1 MKISYQWLSEYIDI
15 ADLTP
20 QQLGEKL
27 TEAGIPV
34 EVFIELNQGI
44 TGVVVGHVLETRQ
57 HENADKLRVCTID
70 AGTGENLQI
79 VCGAPNVAP
88 GQKVPC
94 AVVGSE
100 LPGDFKIKRAK
111 LRGVES
117 QGMLCSA
124 KELGMDVKLLPKEQT
139 EGLYILPADAPVGG
153 DIANYLLLND
163 TVMELELTP
172 NRSDALN
179 YRGVV
184 YEVAAILGRPVK
196 MQEEFKAPN
205 LTSTPVK
212 VRVESDNCTKYSAL
226 VVQDVTI
233 AESPLWLQAKLLA
246 VGVRPINNVVDV
258 TNFVMFELG
267 QPLHAFDLAKVA
279 EDTIIVRQAKDGE
292 THVTLDGV
300 ERKLDSSMLVIADP
314 EKVIGLAGVMGGEN
328 SEVDNSTKS
337 IVLESAYFDPGT
349 TRKTGKALGLFS
361 EAQKRFEK
369 GMIDQGMVTN
379 ALLRAA
385 TLIAELAGGEV
396 VGAPVEVVK
405 QAAEPNVLD
414 ITLDR
419 VNQYLGTAITEAEMV
434 DVLERL
440 GFQVAG
446 FKVDGAHR
454 VTVPTRRPDIT
465 RDVDLIEEIARIYGY
480 DKIPATLPKGDLAQG
495 QLSSEQ
501 RLKRTVR
508 ELLINMGLTEVIT
521 YTFQS
526 PSALERLGLAGEEQL
541 TKRLALMH
549 PMSEERS
556 VLRTHMLPSLL
567 EVVEYNRNRKAN
579 DLALFEVGRV
589 FFPHENPTELPTER
603 TRVSAIFTGN
613 YGAVGLGEKPRAV
626 DFFTVKGI
634 VENVLAGLGID
645 GVTYQSVEMA
655 SMHPGRTADIWQ
667 GERFLGY
674 LGALHP
680 EVEEAC
686 DLPPT
691 YYFQLHLETLVE
703 ARAGREVAVAPL
715 PKFPAMERDIAV
727 LVDVNVPAGHM
738 LGTIR
743 QAAGD
748 LLESARVFDFYQGPQ
763 VPAGKKSLAFGLT
776 YRSPER
782 TLTDEEVSERHNRVQ
797 DALKEG
803 YGAELRA

>member
-1 MKISYQWLSEYIDI
+1 MKISYQWLNDYIDI

-20 QQLGEKL
+20 QQLGDKL

-34 EVFIELNQGI
+34 EVFTELNQGI

-100 LPGDFKIKRAK
+100 LPGDFKIKKAK

-124 KELGMDVKLLPKEQT
+124 KELGMDIKLLPKEQT
-139 EGLYILPADAPVGG
+139 EGLYILPTDAPVGAE
-153 DIANYLLLND
+153 IADYLHLND

-184 YEVAAILGRPVK
+184 YEIAAILGREVK
-196 MQEEFKAPN
+196 MQEEFKAPH
-205 LTSTPVK
+205 LTPTPVTVK
-212 VRVESDNCTKYSAL
+212 IESDNCTKYSAL
-226 VVQDVTI
+226 VVKGLTV

-246 VGVRPINNVVDV
+246 VGVRPINNIVDV

-267 QPLHAFDLAKVA
+267 QPLHAFDLSKVA
-279 EDTIIVRQAKDGE
+279 DDTIIVRQAQDGE

-328 SEVDNSTKS
+328 SEVDSNTTT

-379 ALLRAA
+379 SLLRAA
-385 TLIAELAGGEV
+385 LLIAELAGGEV
-396 VGAPVEVVK
+396 VGSPVEVVK
-405 QAAEPNVLD
+405 QGAEPQVLD
-414 ITLDR
+414 IALER
-419 VNQYLGTAITEAEMV
+419 VNNYLGTSISEGEMV
-434 DVLERL
+434 EILTRL
-440 GFQVAG
+440 GFEVSG

-480 DKIPATLPKGDLAQG
+480 DKIPATLPQG
-495 QLSSEQ
+495 QLIRGGLSHEQ
-501 RLKRTVR
+501 RLRRHVR
-508 ELLINMGLTEVIT
+508 ELLINSGLTEVIT

-526 PSALERLGLAGEEQL
+526 PAALDRLGLADDEQL
-541 TKRLALMH
+541 SNRLALMH

-589 FFPHENPTELPTER
+589 FFPDADAAQLPTER
-603 TRVSAIFTGN
+603 TRISGIFTGN
-613 YGAVGLGEKPRAV
+613 FSAVGIGEKPRPV
-626 DFFTVKGI
+626 DFFTVKGV

-645 GVTYQSVEMA
+645 GVTYSAVEMA
-655 SMHPGRTADIWQ
+655 SMHPGRTADIWK
-667 GERFLGY
+667 GDLFLGY
-674 LGALHP
+674 VGALHP

-691 YYFQLHLETLVE
+691 YYFQLHLETLLE
-703 ARAGREVAVAPL
+703 ARVGREVTVAPL

-727 LVDVNVPAGHM
+727 LVDVHIPAGHM

-743 QAAGD
+743 SAAGD

-763 VPAGKKSLAFGLT
+763 VPAGKKSLAFGLV

-782 TLTDEEVSERHNRVQ
+782 TLTDEEVTERHNRVQ
-797 DALKEG
+797 EALQEG